1 MAKTNLH
8 NYSVQEKLNK
18 MDVDLID
25 VTLTTDAETIS
36 DNESI
41 SLSIEI
47 PNAVAVKGGSA
58 IIQSITLFNLDN
70 SVESP
75 AIELVFIE
83 DATDFSGDEG
93 SALNI
98 SDSGLLKALGSTTI
112 SNWSTYQP
120 SENEMACKHNVGMVV
135 KAPSDST
142 SIYVMA
148 IKRSGGNYTPS
159 ATTSLRARIGIVKD

>member
-1 MAKTNLH
+1 MAET
-8 NYSVQEKLNK
+8 KLRKYAVIERLGK

-25 VTLTTDAETIS
+25 VTLTTDAETIA
-36 DNESI
+36 DNAAI

-47 PNAVAVKGGSA
+47 PNAVSVLGGSG
-58 IIQSITLFNLDN
+58 IIQSITLLNLDN

-83 DATDFSGDEG
+83 DGTDFSGDEG
-93 SALNI
+93 AALNI
-98 SDSGLLKALGSTTI
+98 SDSGLLKALGSTTV

-120 SENEMACKHNVGMVV
+120 SENEMACKNNIGMVV
-135 KAPSDST
+135 KAPSTST

-148 IKRSGGNYTPS
+148 INRSGGDYTPS